1 MRPLRPLAEG
11 QRDSRLGL
19 TAAEERVLSLIA
31 AGYSNAGIA
40 ELLFLSSRTVETHV
54 AHIFMKLGLRDLS
67 GVHRRVL
74 AAVLYLEDAA
84 LVPGAVEPPT
94 RAAASSSRP
103 VSASLR

>member
-1 MRPLRPLAEG
+1 MRPLRPLAQG

-31 AGYSNAGIA
+31 AGYSNSGIA
-40 ELLFLSSRTVETHV
+40 QLLFLSSRTVETHV
-54 AHIFMKLGLRDLS
+54 GHIFMKLGLRDVP

-84 LVPGAVEPPT
+84 PVPGALESR
-94 RAAASSSRP
+94 RAAATSTRP
-103 VSASLR
+103 VSGSLR